1 MPQPEPVRYS
11 LTWGSRH
18 HRFARGLGRGNW
30 SIGLSLKT
38 PNSALRKLT
47 FAAGIAVALLAYIL
61 PVQAQDIS
69 MLRDTETEEMLRS
82 YEAPLAHAAGLD
94 PVPKV
99 WLVQGPINAFAS
111 YGDGGENIFIF
122 SGILLWLQTPN
133 ELIGVMAHETGHISA
148 GHLSRGSYA
157 MKKAMVPM
165 LLSLVIGLGAMIAG
179 AGEVGMA
186 IMGIGQ
192 AYAMGQFAAFTKVQE
207 STADQIAAK
216 LLLATHQSP
225 MGMYHTFQRFANE
238 EAMSAYKI
246 DKFAQDHPAGQER
259 VFDLNDMVDASPYRE
274 VQDAPEVLHTFQMVQ
289 AKLAGFVLPVK
300 DALIRF
306 PESDTSEPSRY
317 AHAMVYMRQPNFT
330 KALAA
335 VNSLIAEEPNN
346 PYFYEA
352 RGQIYMSLTKP
363 AQAIPDYQKSVDLR
377 PRAPQL
383 RLALATA
390 QLATENPALA
400 GAALQNLKT
409 ANMVEDD
416 DVFTWYQTA
425 QAYSALKN
433 DPMAD
438 LSTAELWYNA
448 GDMRKALIFATRAH
462 GKLPQGSSDWQRAG
476 DIIGAAAPLAAQQ
489 RG

>member
-1 MPQPEPVRYS
+1 
-11 LTWGSRH
+11 
-18 HRFARGLGRGNW
+18 
-30 SIGLSLKT
+30 LSLKS
-38 PNSALRKLT
+38 PHPVFRKLT
-47 FAAGIAVALLAYIL
+47 FAAGFVAVLLAYGL
-61 PVQAQDIS
+61 PASAQEIS
-69 MLRDTETEEMLRS
+69 LLRDTETEEMLRS
-82 YEAPLAHAAGLD
+82 YETPLAHAAGLD
-94 PVPKV
+94 PVPRV
-99 WLVQGPINAFAS
+99 WLVGMNEINAFAS

-122 SGILLWLQTPN
+122 SGIMLWLQKPN

-148 GHLSRGSYA
+148 GHLSRGEYG
-157 MKKAMVPM
+157 MKKAMIPM
-165 LLSLVIGLGAMIAG
+165 LLSLVVGLGAMIAG

-192 AYAMGQFAAFTKVQE
+192 SYAMGQFAAFTKVQE
-207 STADQIAAK
+207 STADQIAAR

-238 EAMSAYKI
+238 EAMSAYKV
-246 DKFAQDHPAGQER
+246 DKFAVDHPSGQDR
-259 VFDLNDMVDASPYRE
+259 VFDLNDMVEASPYRE

-289 AKLAGFVLPVK
+289 AKLAGFILPVK
-300 DALIRF
+300 DALIRY
-306 PESDTSEPSRY
+306 PESDTSEPARY

-335 VNSLIAEEPNN
+335 VNSLVAEEPNN

-352 RGQIYMSLTKP
+352 RGQIFMSLAKP
-363 AQAIPDYQKSVDLR
+363 GLAIADYQKSVDLR

-400 GAALQNLKT
+400 APALQNLKAAT
-409 ANMVEDD
+409 LAEDD

-425 QAYSALKN
+425 QAYSTLKN
-433 DPMAD
+433 EPMAN
-438 LSTAELWYNA
+438 LATAELWYNA
-448 GDMRKALIFATRAH
+448 GDMKKALIFATRAH
-462 GKLPQGSSDWQRAG
+462 GKLPQGSADWQRAG

>member
-1 MPQPEPVRYS
+1 LPP
-11 LTWGSRH
+11 
-18 HRFARGLGRGNW
+18 
-30 SIGLSLKT
+30 KT
-38 PNSALRKLT
+38 PNPAFRKLT
-47 FAAGIAVALLAYIL
+47 FAVGFTAALLAYAV
-61 PVQAQDIS
+61 PAQAQNNRVFA
-69 MLRDTETEEMLRS
+69 LRDTETEEMLRS
-82 YEAPLAHAAGLD
+82 YEMPLARAAGLD
-94 PVPKV
+94 LNSVNVYLAPDTE
-99 WLVQGPINAFAS
+99 INAVTT
-111 YGDGGENIFIF
+111 YPEDIFIF
-122 SGILLWLQTPN
+122 AGILLWLRKPN

-148 GHLSRGSYA
+148 GHLSRGEYG
-157 MKKAMVPM
+157 MKKAMIPM
-165 LLSLVIGLGAMIAG
+165 LLSLVAGVAAIIAG
-179 AGEVGMA
+179 AGALAPA

-192 AYAMGQFAAFTKVQE
+192 AYAVGQFTLFTRIQE

-225 MGMYHTFQRFANE
+225 MGMYETFQRFANE
-238 EAMSAYKI
+238 EAMSAYKL
-246 DKFAQDHPAGQER
+246 DKFAVDHPSGQDR
-259 VFDLNDMVDASPYRE
+259 VFDLNDMVESSPYRE
-274 VQDAPEVLHTFQMVQ
+274 VQDSPESLHTFLMVQ
-289 AKLAGFVLPVK
+289 AKLGGFVLPVK
-300 DALIRF
+300 DALNRW
-306 PESDTSEPSRY
+306 PESDTSEPARY
-317 AHAMVYMRQPNFT
+317 AHTMIYLRQPNLQ
-330 KALAA
+330 KALATA
-335 VNSLIAEEPNN
+335 NGLIAEEPNN

-400 GAALQNLKT
+400 GAALQNLKA

-438 LSTAELWYNA
+438 LSTAELWYNV